1 MTTDRA
7 PESLAVVGAVFTYVT
22 ASDGIPRVLAF
33 RRGPDKIAAGL
44 WEFAGGKIEPGETAE
59 QAIVREIRE
68 EIAIEVTVDE
78 EVLTA
83 TTVVHDRTV
92 TITCF
97 HVSAVDALP
106 TSSTDH
112 DELRWMPISELHTLS
127 WIAPD
132 LPVVAALQDRH
143 R

>member
-33 RRGPDKIAAGL
+33 RRGPDKVAAGL

-68 EIAIEVTVDE
+68 ELAIEVTVDE

-97 HVSAVDALP
+97 HVTAVDTLP

-112 DELRWMPISELHTLS
+112 DELRWMPISELRTLN